1 MITEIEEYF
10 TRGCGR
16 CARFD
21 TPDCSTRRWAE
32 GLAALRRLCL
42 EMGLE
47 ESVKWGQP
55 CYQHAGRNIVIFGAL
70 KSDFRLSFFN
80 ASLLSDPEGILQR
93 RGPQTRSADMVA
105 FTDAAEVAPKVPA
118 LQALLREAIGHAA
131 AGRKEAKAPR
141 ALEMPDELSAA
152 LDADPELAEAFAAL
166 TPGRQRSHVLHL
178 LSSANPATRQ
188 ARIARQRERILAGKG
203 FNER

>member
-1 MITEIEEYF
+1 MITEIEDYF

-70 KSDFRLSFFN
+70 KGDFRLSFFN
-80 ASLLSDPEGILQR
+80 ASLLSDPDGILQR
-93 RGPQTRSADMVA
+93 RGPHTRSPDMVC
-105 FTDAAEVAPKVPA
+105 FTDAAEVTRLTPA
-118 LQALLREAIGHAA
+118 LRNCLREAMDHAE
-131 AGRKEAKAPR
+131 AGRQEAKAPR
-141 ALEMPDELSAA
+141 ALETPDELTAA

-178 LSSANPATRQ
+178 LSTAKPATRQ